1 MNILDTNIDKLK
13 QDQLKALQ
21 EHVKKVFD
29 EIYRLFLDGKYQE
42 INEKYIQYSPAGDC
56 MGCDNNFINFS
67 WNDKIMDIGD
77 ILNMAEKLS
86 FNNLTENEE

>member
-1 MNILDTNIDKLK
+1 MNILDTDIERLK

-21 EHVKKVFD
+21 NQMKKVFD

-42 INEKYIQYSPAGDC
+42 IKEKYIQYSPAGDC

-67 WNDKIMDIGD
+67 WNDTIKDIGD
-77 ILNMAEKLS
+77 ILEMAS
-86 FNNLTENEE
+86 TLTENEE

>member
-1 MNILDTNIDKLK
+1 MNILDTDIERLK

-21 EHVKKVFD
+21 NQMKKVFD

-42 INEKYIQYSPAGDC
+42 IKEKYIQYSPTGDC

-67 WNDKIMDIGD
+67 WNDTIKDIGD
-77 ILNMAEKLS
+77 ILEMAS
-86 FNNLTENEE
+86 VLTEKSNE